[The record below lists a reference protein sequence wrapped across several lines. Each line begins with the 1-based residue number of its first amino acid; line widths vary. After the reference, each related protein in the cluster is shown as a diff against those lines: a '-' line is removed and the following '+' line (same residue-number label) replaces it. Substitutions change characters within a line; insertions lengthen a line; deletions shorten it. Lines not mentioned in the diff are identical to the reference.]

1 MFFFLFLLLSQ
12 LTFLTLKRAMKQKEK
27 HSNSNIV
34 GYEPLVK
41 SYTIAEILD
50 VSSRHVLML
59 SERGEIPSYRFGRRC
74 IRFCISEVMDA
85 LGVSR
90 NRDF

>member
-1 MFFFLFLLLSQ
+1 MSFFVFLQ
-12 LTFLTLKRAMKQKEK
+12 LTFFTKLRAMKQKEK
-27 HSNSNIV
+27 QSKSNIS

-41 SYTIAEILD
+41 SYAIAEILD

-59 SERGEIPSYRFGRRC
+59 SERGEIPSYRLGRRC
-74 IRFCISEVMDA
+74 IRFRISEVMDA

-90 NRDF
+90 NCDF